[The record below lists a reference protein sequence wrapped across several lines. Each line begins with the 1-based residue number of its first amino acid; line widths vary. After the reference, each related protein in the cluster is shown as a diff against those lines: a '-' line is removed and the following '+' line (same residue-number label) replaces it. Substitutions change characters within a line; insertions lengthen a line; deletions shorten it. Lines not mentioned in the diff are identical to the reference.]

1 MGRPDFG
8 RPLVSIVVPHVHNDV
23 VDDLHDHL
31 LPDETLPID
40 PLGHRWRVPLYW
52 SHNPSPHVL
61 TFYRDQ
67 LDAQTQDQVKCR
79 CIRLPLQYFPPM

>member
-1 MGRPDFG
+1 MGRPDFS
-8 RPLVSIVVPHVHNDV
+8 RPPVPIVVSHVHDDV
-23 VDDLHDHL
+23 VDGLYDHL
-31 LPDETLPID
+31 LSDAALPID
-40 PLGHRWRVPLYW
+40 PLGHMWRVPLSW

-79 CIRLPLQYFPPM
+79 CVLQHFPPM

>member
-8 RPLVSIVVPHVHNDV
+8 RPPVPIVVPHVHD
-23 VDDLHDHL
+23 DDLHDHL

-40 PLGHRWRVPLYW
+40 PLGHKWRVPLSW

-61 TFYRDQ
+61 TFDRDQ
-67 LDAQTQDQVKCR
+67 LDAQTHD
-79 CIRLPLQYFPPM
+79 

>member
-1 MGRPDFG
+1 MGRPDFS
-8 RPLVSIVVPHVHNDV
+8 RPSVLIVVPHVHDDV
-23 VDDLHDHL
+23 VDGLHDHL
-31 LPDETLPID
+31 LPDEALTID
-40 PLGHRWRVPLYW
+40 LLGHRWRVPLSW

-79 CIRLPLQYFPPM
+79 CVRLPLQYFSPM